1 MRIPKRLI
9 KKVADEK
16 LREKG
21 MITQIEIHEE
31 IERVLGREL
40 TQGEKVRIT
49 LVLRN
54 EYPIK
59 EIDEDTQTRVK
70 IRIFTL

>member
-9 KKVADEK
+9 KRVADEK

-31 IERVLGREL
+31 IERLLGREL

-49 LVLRN
+49 LILRN
-54 EYPIK
+54 EYPL
-59 EIDEDTQTRVK
+59 EGVDEDTQTRVK

>member
-9 KKVADEK
+9 KKVAYEK

-21 MITQIEIHEE
+21 RITQIEVQDE
-31 IERVLGREL
+31 IEKILGRQL

-54 EYPIK
+54 EYPL
-59 EIDEDTQTRVK
+59 EGVDEDTQTRMK